1 MKAEGG
7 MMGGIKR
14 IRPGVIKLGVAAGLA
29 LLVAACVTVN
39 VYFPAAKVEKTAEKI
54 VGEVYG
60 QEGEGV
66 KGPDE
71 KAPDSSSGSWMGGFL
86 AWLGPRPAMAQDA
99 TTVSNAAIR
108 GLKAQIAQR
117 HQQLV
122 PFYDQG
128 KVGIKPDGYLA
139 VRSTAGLSVQQVAQ
153 LKRLVAADNA
163 ARSQLYKEV
172 AAALNLNTQQQV
184 GQVQG
189 IFAKQ
194 WRAKAK
200 PGWRIN

>member
-1 MKAEGG
+1 
-7 MMGGIKR
+7 MGR
-14 IRPGVIKLGVAAGLA
+14 VVSFRPGVIKLVVAAGLA
-29 LLVAACVTVN
+29 VLVVACVTVN

-60 QEGEGV
+60 QEEG
-66 KGPDE
+66 GQAPAE
-71 KAPDSSSGSWMGGFL
+71 KKKPDSSSGSWLGGFL
-86 AWLGPRPAMAQDA
+86 AWLGPRPAQAQDA

-108 GLKAQIAQR
+108 GLKDQIAQR

-122 PFYDQG
+122 PFYNQG
-128 KVGIKPDGYLA
+128 QVGIQPDGYLA
-139 VRSTAGLSVQQVAQ
+139 VRSTSGLSVQQVAQ

-163 ARSQLYKEV
+163 SRGQLYKEV

-184 GQVQG
+184 GQVQE

-194 WRAKAK
+194 WRSQAQ
-200 PGWRIN
+200 PGWLIN